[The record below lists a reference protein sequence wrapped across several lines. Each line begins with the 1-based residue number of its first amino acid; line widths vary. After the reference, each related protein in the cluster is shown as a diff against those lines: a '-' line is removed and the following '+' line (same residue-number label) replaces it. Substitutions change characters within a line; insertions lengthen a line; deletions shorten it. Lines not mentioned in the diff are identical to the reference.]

1 VRPRRPHRGAP
12 SQLPSS
18 PDLLHLSLLPRVSS
32 GQRLGGTGGGGD
44 FGSARYGGST
54 GASCSGTARACDGG
68 CATGLQQED
77 AGAAAPGMAS
87 LIATSSFAEGGGWLE
102 AGCGGLVAMWAAPWP
117 AASGSE
123 AGCRTALHPS
133 ISGR

>member
-12 SQLPSS
+12 GQLPSS
-18 PDLLHLSLLPRVSS
+18 PNLLHPSLPPRVSS
-32 GQRLGGTGGGGD
+32 GQSLGGTGGGGD
-44 FGSARYGGST
+44 FGGARYGGST

-87 LIATSSFAEGGGWLE
+87 LIATSSFAGGGGWLE
-102 AGCGGLVAMWAAPWP
+102 AGCGGCVGSTVA
-117 AASGSE
+117 G
-123 AGCRTALHPS
+123 GF
-133 ISGR
+133 GQ